1 MTEQDRVTV
10 NDPRGPVNN
19 GEGHQYVFYG
29 VGADWMIRKG
39 VESLRITREDRSRLA
54 DRFVPPMGYRAAA
67 DRLEKPGSV
76 VLLEGPPGSG
86 RRAAAI
92 MLLHGF
98 GEDRAADHEEI
109 RFEELPSTGEDES
122 HLVPGRGDR
131 FLLTSPESPTRRRTT
146 RLSAAWPCAGHR
158 SRRWG
163 PTWSSSCR
171 RAWSTPTRRIST
183 RTR

>member
-10 NDPRGPVNN
+10 NDPHGPVNN

-39 VESLRITREDRSRLA
+39 VKSLRITREDRSRLA
-54 DRFVPPMGYRAAA
+54 DRFVPPVGYRVAA

-98 GEDRAADHEEI
+98 GEDRDADNEKV
-109 RFEELPSTGEDES
+109 RFEELHGTGEDES

-131 FLLTSPESPTRRRTT
+131 FLLDLSGIADEETYGKAQHRLAVRR
-146 RLSAAWPCAGHR
+146 SQVQEV
-158 SRRWG
+158 G

-171 RAWSTPTRRIST
+171 RAWSTSTRRIST